1 MSKSSKSQWPWPSSA
16 THSVIK
22 KNKGLAVDSWSVTLE
37 EDANSG
43 ELIMPLPD
51 DLLAKMGW
59 IEGDAL
65 EWDVDEKTGKITLR
79 KH

>member
-1 MSKSSKSQWPWPSSA
+1 MSKSSKTQWPWPSSA

-22 KNKGLAVDSWSVTLE
+22 KSKGLAADHWSVTLE
-37 EDANSG
+37 EDADTG
-43 ELIMPLPD
+43 DLIMPLPD

-59 IEGDAL
+59 LEGDAL
-65 EWDVDEKTGKITLR
+65 EWDVDEKTGQITLR